1 MKKLALIL
9 IPFVI
14 FGLLV
19 CNDKTSKH
27 EVKKEPKQEETSKKE
42 TTADKAPEIG
52 QEFLNDVQ
60 TFRDNIKTA
69 MDDIVLYDIW
79 KDFGSLTEKQYDEKI
94 DFLFDKWKPDQIKS
108 NEAETNIFEACN
120 NLALDYLNYVKNT
133 ALEETDKADYAKNNF
148 QEDLKKLDDLLKPY
162 Q

>member
-1 MKKLALIL
+1 MKKLPLIL
-9 IPFVI
+9 IPFLLI
-14 FGLLV
+14 GLLA
-19 CNDKTSKH
+19 CNDQSTSKNDA
-27 EVKKEPKQEETSKKE
+27 KEKTKQENKAASESKPKIDE
-42 TTADKAPEIG
+42 
-52 QEFLNDVQ
+52 EFLNDVQ

-69 MDDIVLYDIW
+69 MDDFVLYDIW
-79 KDFGSLTEKQYDEKI
+79 KDVGSLTEKQYDEKI

-108 NEAETNIFEACN
+108 NGAETNILEACDD
-120 NLALDYLNYVKNT
+120 LALDYLNYVKST